1 MYVCVHT
8 CISSTYICTDVLYYY
23 DVNMIELII
32 YYYILDILLLKLS
45 FPLRTLCCR
54 AGCSFY
60 QFYKLISFF
69 LCTILK
75 YAYMFYPHLP
85 YTFETNRK
93 NIFSPQNKNLTCSTC
108 TYRKPDAHIDI
119 PTCVHTSIHTCTYYD
134 TTLTCNTSL
143 ASFMKPRK

>member
-1 MYVCVHT
+1 MHTCSMYICVHT

-93 NIFSPQNKNLTCSTC
+93 NIFSPQNKKARGTNT
-108 TYRKPDAHIDI
+108 PMI
-119 PTCVHTSIHTCTYYD
+119 PVRTPSHHF
-134 TTLTCNTSL
+134 
-143 ASFMKPRK
+143 AGPFP